1 MADGMLQGYESLR
14 RRFAAI
20 SGPTFGTALMRDL
33 GLAATRESKLI
44 VPVKTRNLARS
55 IHLAEVTDTSAR
67 VVASANYALFVEE
80 DTKPHEI
87 TPNAKK
93 ALAFASQGL
102 INERFGVQKS
112 SSFRLSG
119 SLKVG
124 AMRQFGNAAFVVVK
138 KVHHPGTKGQHFMR
152 KGAEKAIEGAG
163 LVGKIVATWN
173 EAR

>member
-1 MADGMLQGYESLR
+1 MLQGYESLR

-20 SGPTFGTALMRDL
+20 SGPTFGVALMRDL

-55 IHLAEVTDTSAR
+55 IHLGEVTPTSAR

-87 TPNAKK
+87 TPNARK
-93 ALAFASQGL
+93 ALRWAASASG
-102 INERFGVQKS
+102 R
-112 SSFRLSG
+112 RLSG
-119 SLKVG
+119 NPTK
-124 AMRQFGNAAFVVVK
+124 AAQRGGSGGLVFAK
-138 KVHHPGTKGQHFMR
+138 RVHHPGTKGKHFMR

-163 LVGKIVATWN
+163 LAGKIVATWN